1 MFLHA
6 FLSMFVSSLREFPEN
21 CVLICLSYT
30 STEEITDLYQNVSHF
45 WLELNTYKNVVIEH
59 KIYCFNMQNQ

>member
-1 MFLHA
+1 MT
-6 FLSMFVSSLREFPEN
+6 SNEVM
-21 CVLICLSYT
+21 ICLSYT